1 MAKIA
6 VLEKVKELLKAP
18 SICPEMKKAAERY
31 VAAVGTDRE
40 KEAGRALVAE
50 LKDDV
55 QTIDE
60 VSDFFA
66 SEDARKLF
74 GAEQA
79 AALSA
84 QAAKVK
90 AAGGNTAFA
99 RPALPAPPC
108 WPWKRTF
115 KAARADN
122 SIKVYLSCVY

>member
-90 AAGGNTAFA
+90 AAGGKYCFCPACTAGA
-99 RPALPAPPC
+99 ALLAME
-108 WPWKRTF
+108 K
-115 KAARADN
+115 D
-122 SIKVYLSCVY
+122 I